1 MMRLIGDKV
10 LVALQPREHVQD
22 DVTGYSYKPGD
33 VTPAGL
39 ILATRAD
46 SYDPDAS
53 TRGIVMQLG
62 EKRGLVDI
70 YDVRNEVHTVFSEYM
85 QGQGVYAREL
95 GDEVDRLL
103 MKMAPA
109 PFDVQVGEVV
119 VFPSNA
125 GSAFE
130 HEGIRYVILTEE
142 DIAGVLE
149 PVNQEAVV

>member
-1 MMRLIGDKV
+1 
-10 LVALQPREHVQD
+10 
-22 DVTGYSYKPGD
+22 
-33 VTPAGL
+33 
-39 ILATRAD
+39 
-46 SYDPDAS
+46 
-53 TRGIVMQLG
+53 MQLG

-70 YDVRNEVHTVFSEYM
+70 FDVRNEVHSYLL
-85 QGQGVYAREL
+85 GARGDVDVDGHGIPNL
-95 GDEVDRLL
+95 SHLRDEVDRVL